1 VVASPPWRDGVLA
14 FGVRRSRRCRRYG
27 VESWSGL
34 RFLGYRLLAIGYRPR
49 MEPFYDILRK
59 YPELAIFLTLAIGFY
74 IGRLKVGG
82 FSIGSV
88 TGVLL
93 TGLAI
98 GQLGIP
104 ISPAI
109 KSVFFLFFL
118 FAVGYGVRPQF
129 FHGLKSDGLPQA
141 LFAVLV
147 CIACLVTAFFTARL
161 LGLSLG
167 YGAGVFGGA
176 CTVSSVLGVATDAIH
191 QLGGSPS
198 TQQEQINAMSIAFAI
213 TYIFGTAG
221 VSAFLALVGPKILGV
236 DLAAEC
242 KAFESAMGGNEPDP
256 SVHSAYHMTSART
269 YRVTDPAYCGLTVAE
284 FESRFPNQRLFV
296 ERLRQNKKIVESTFG
311 ATIRQG
317 DILAIAS
324 RTETLIAD
332 ANQFGV
338 EVSDPGLLDYPSET
352 LEVMVTRKEVVG
364 NTLGEFAEMGHDQRS
379 RGVFVRALLRGGHE
393 LPFNAGT
400 KIAKGDVLRI
410 SGSQRDVERVAKFIG
425 YPIRPSN
432 VSNVTLVGIGIFL
445 GAIVGLLSIR
455 VGAIPISLSTS
466 GGTLLAGLVF
476 GWLRS
481 IHPNF
486 GNIPEAGLWV
496 FNNVGLAMFAA
507 VVGIQAGPQFVQGL
521 HEAGV
526 ILFVAGVIVTI
537 VPMLIALLMGKYLFK
552 MHPGVLLGACAGARA
567 STAAL
572 SVVQDAAQSRVP
584 ALGFTVC
591 FAVANTLLTIWGV
604 AIVLLLK

>member
-1 VVASPPWRDGVLA
+1 
-14 FGVRRSRRCRRYG
+14 
-27 VESWSGL
+27 
-34 RFLGYRLLAIGYRPR
+34 

-59 YPELAIFLTLAIGFY
+59 YPELAIFLSLAIGFY

-93 TGLAI
+93 TGLVI
-98 GQLGIP
+98 GQLDIP
-104 ISPAI
+104 IAPAI

-118 FAVGYGVRPQF
+118 FAVGYGVGPQF
-129 FHGLKSDGLPQA
+129 FHGLKSDGLWQA

-147 CIACLVTAFFTARL
+147 CLACLVTAFFTARL
-161 LGLSLG
+161 LGLGVG

-176 CTVSSVLGVATDAIH
+176 CTVSSVLGVATDAIR
-191 QLGGSPS
+191 QLGESPS
-198 TQQEQINAMSIAFAI
+198 TQQQQINAMSIAFAI

-221 VSAFLALVGPKILGV
+221 VSAFLALLGPRILGV
-236 DLAAEC
+236 NLAAEC
-242 KAFESAMGGNEPDP
+242 KALEAAMGGNEPDP
-256 SVHSAYHMTSART
+256 SVHSAYQMISVRA
-269 YRVTDPAYCGLTVAE
+269 YQVTDPAYCGVTVAE
-284 FESRFPNQRLFV
+284 FESRFPNQRLFI
-296 ERLRQNKKIVESTFG
+296 ERLRQGNKIVESTPET
-311 ATIRQG
+311 TIRQG

-332 ANQFGV
+332 ASQFGV

-352 LEVMVTRKEVVG
+352 LDVMVTRKEVIA
-364 NTLGEFAEMGHDQRS
+364 NTLGELAEMEQAQRS
-379 RGVFVRALLRGGHE
+379 RGVFLRVLLRGGHL
-393 LPFNAGT
+393 LPFNPGT

-432 VSNVTLVGIGIFL
+432 VSDVTLVGIGIFL

-455 VGAIPISLSTS
+455 VGQIPISLSIS

-481 IHPNF
+481 VHPNF

-507 VVGIQAGPQFVQGL
+507 VVGIQAGPQFVAGL
-521 HEAGV
+521 QQAGL
-526 ILFVAGVIVTI
+526 ILFAAGVIVTI
-537 VPMLIALLMGKYLFK
+537 VPMLIALLLGKYLFK

-572 SVVQDAAQSRVP
+572 SVIQDAAQSRVP

-591 FAVANTLLTIWGV
+591 FAVANTLLTVWGV
-604 AIVLLLK
+604 VIVLLLK

>member
-1 VVASPPWRDGVLA
+1 
-14 FGVRRSRRCRRYG
+14 
-27 VESWSGL
+27 
-34 RFLGYRLLAIGYRPR
+34 

-59 YPELAIFLTLAIGFY
+59 YPELAIFLSLAIGFY

-118 FAVGYGVRPQF
+118 FAVGYGVGPQF
-129 FHGLKSDGLPQA
+129 FHGLKSDGLWQA

-147 CIACLVTAFFTARL
+147 CLACLVTAFFTARL
-161 LGLSLG
+161 LGLGVG

-176 CTVSSVLGVATDAIH
+176 CTVSSVLGVATDAIR
-191 QLGGSPS
+191 QLGESPS
-198 TQQEQINAMSIAFAI
+198 TQQQQINAMSIAFAI

-221 VSAFLALVGPKILGV
+221 VSAFLALLGPRILGV
-236 DLAAEC
+236 NLPAEC
-242 KAFESAMGGNEPDP
+242 KALEAKMGGNEPDP
-256 SVHSAYHMTSART
+256 SVHSAYQMIGVRA
-269 YRVTDPAYCGLTVAE
+269 YRVTDPSYCGITIAE

-296 ERLRQNKKIVESTFG
+296 ERLRQNNRIIESTPE
-311 ATIRQG
+311 TKIQLG

-379 RGVFVRALLRGGHE
+379 RGVFVRELLRGGHE

-400 KIAKGDVLRI
+400 RIAKGDILRI
-410 SGSQRDVERVAKFIG
+410 SGSLRDVERVAKFIG

-445 GAIVGLLSIR
+445 GALVGLLSIR
-455 VGAIPISLSTS
+455 VGQIPISLSIS

-481 IHPNF
+481 VHPNF

-507 VVGIQAGPQFVQGL
+507 VVGIQAGPQFVAGL
-521 HEAGV
+521 QQAGL
-526 ILFVAGVIVTI
+526 ILFAAGVIVTI
-537 VPMLIALLMGKYLFK
+537 VPMLIALLLGKYLFK

-572 SVVQDAAQSRVP
+572 SVIQDAAQSRVP

-591 FAVANTLLTIWGV
+591 FAVANTLLTVWGV
-604 AIVLLLK
+604 VIVLLLK

>member
-1 VVASPPWRDGVLA
+1 LWQ
-14 FGVRRSRRCRRYG
+14 
-27 VESWSGL
+27 
-34 RFLGYRLLAIGYRPR
+34 RFAPVSVITQLLHHSILHHSTHFRGICCFLAIGYWLLAIAPP

-74 IGRLKVGG
+74 IGQLKVGG
-82 FSIGSV
+82 FSIGAV

-118 FAVGYGVRPQF
+118 FAVGYGVGPQF
-129 FHGLKSDGLPQA
+129 FHGLKSDGLGQA

-147 CIACLVTAFFTARL
+147 CLACLVTAFFTARL
-161 LGLSLG
+161 SGLGVG

-176 CTVSSVLGVATDAIH
+176 CTVSSVLGVATDAIR
-191 QLGGSPS
+191 QLGESPS
-198 TQQEQINAMSIAFAI
+198 AQQQQINAMSIAFAI

-221 VSAFLALVGPKILGV
+221 VSAFLALLGPRILGV
-236 DLAAEC
+236 NLAAEC
-242 KAFESAMGGNEPDP
+242 KALEAKMGGNEPDP
-256 SVHSAYHMTSART
+256 SVHSAYQMIGVRA
-269 YRVTDPAYCGLTVAE
+269 YRATDPSYCGITIAE

-296 ERLRQNKKIVESTFG
+296 ERLRQNNRIIESTPE
-311 ATIRQG
+311 TKIQLG

-332 ANQFGV
+332 ASQFGV

-352 LEVMVTRKEVVG
+352 LDVMVTRKEVIAK
-364 NTLGEFAEMGHDQRS
+364 TLGELAEMEQAQRS
-379 RGVFVRALLRGGHE
+379 RGVFLRTLLRGGHE
-393 LPFNAGT
+393 LPFNPGT

-455 VGAIPISLSTS
+455 VGQIPISLSIS

-481 IHPNF
+481 VHPNF

-507 VVGIQAGPQFVQGL
+507 VVGIQAGPQFVAGL
-521 HEAGV
+521 QQAGL
-526 ILFVAGVIVTI
+526 ILFAAGVIVTI
-537 VPMLIALLMGKYLFK
+537 VPMLIALLLGKYLFK

-572 SVVQDAAQSRVP
+572 SVIQDAAQSRVP

-604 AIVLLLK
+604 VIVLLLK

>member
-1 VVASPPWRDGVLA
+1 VRLRIGVCRSALPRA
-14 FGVRRSRRCRRYG
+14 IGVP
-27 VESWSGL
+27 GL
-34 RFLGYRLLAIGYRPR
+34 LFLGYWLLAIGYRPC

-118 FAVGYGVRPQF
+118 FAVGYGVGPQF
-129 FHGLKSDGLPQA
+129 FHGLKNDGIWQA

-147 CIACLVTAFFTARL
+147 CLACLVTAFFTARVL
-161 LGLSLG
+161 NLGIG

-191 QLGGSPS
+191 QLGGSANAQ
-198 TQQEQINAMSIAFAI
+198 QQEINAMSIAFAI

-221 VSAFLALVGPKILGV
+221 VSAFLALIGPKILGIN
-236 DLAAEC
+236 LAAEC
-242 KAFESAMGGNEPDP
+242 KALESAMGGDEPDP
-256 SVHSAYHMTSART
+256 SVHSTYQMISVRA
-269 YRVTDPAYCGLTVAE
+269 YRVTDPTYCGITIAE
-284 FESRFPNQRLFV
+284 FESRFPNERIFV
-296 ERLRQNKKIVESTFG
+296 ERLRQNNKIVDSTPET
-311 ATIRQG
+311 TIQLG
-317 DILAIAS
+317 DVLAIAS
-324 RTETLIAD
+324 RTETLIID
-332 ANQFGV
+332 ASRFGV
-338 EVSDPGLLDYPSET
+338 EVSDPALLDYPSET
-352 LEVMVTRKEVVG
+352 LDVMVTRKEIVG

-379 RGVFVRALLRGGHE
+379 RGVFLRALIRGGHE
-393 LPFNAGT
+393 LPFNSGT

-410 SGSQRDVERVAKFIG
+410 SGSQRDVERVARFIG

-432 VSNVTLVGIGIFL
+432 VSDVTLVGIGIFL
-445 GAIVGLLSIR
+445 GALVGLLSIR
-455 VGAIPISLSTS
+455 VGQIPISLSTS

-481 IHPNF
+481 VHPNF

-507 VVGIQAGPQFVQGL
+507 VVGIQAGPQFVAGL
-521 HEAGV
+521 QQAGL
-526 ILFVAGVIVTI
+526 ILFIAGVIVTI

-552 MHPGVLLGACAGARA
+552 MHPGILLGACAGARA

-572 SVVQDAAQSRVP
+572 SVIQDAAQSRVP

-604 AIVLLLK
+604 VIVLLLK

>member
-1 VVASPPWRDGVLA
+1 
-14 FGVRRSRRCRRYG
+14 
-27 VESWSGL
+27 
-34 RFLGYRLLAIGYRPR
+34 
-49 MEPFYDILRK
+49 MEPLYDILRK

-74 IGRLKVGG
+74 IGQLKVGG
-82 FSIGSV
+82 FSIGAV

-118 FAVGYGVRPQF
+118 FAVGYGVGPQF
-129 FHGLKSDGLPQA
+129 FHGLKSDGLWQA

-147 CIACLVTAFFTARL
+147 CLACLVTAFFTARF
-161 LGLSLG
+161 LGLGIG

-176 CTVSSVLGVATDAIH
+176 CTVSSVLGVATDAIR
-191 QLGGSPS
+191 QLGESPS
-198 TQQEQINAMSIAFAI
+198 AQQQQINAMSIAFAI

-221 VSAFLALVGPKILGV
+221 VSAFLALLGPRILGV
-236 DLAAEC
+236 NLAAEC
-242 KAFESAMGGNEPDP
+242 KALEAEMGGNEPDP
-256 SVHSAYHMTSART
+256 SVHSAYQMIGVRA
-269 YRVTDPAYCGLTVAE
+269 YRVTDPSYCGITIAE

-296 ERLRQNKKIVESTFG
+296 ERLRQNNRIIESTPE
-311 ATIRQG
+311 TKIQLG

-332 ANQFGV
+332 ASQFGV

-352 LEVMVTRKEVVG
+352 LDVMVTRKEVIG
-364 NTLGEFAEMGHDQRS
+364 NTLGELAEMEQAQRS
-379 RGVFVRALLRGGHE
+379 RGVFLRALLRGGHE
-393 LPFNAGT
+393 LPFNPGT

-410 SGSQRDVERVAKFIG
+410 SGSLRDVERVAKFIG

-455 VGAIPISLSTS
+455 VGQIPVSLSIS

-481 IHPNF
+481 VHPNF

-507 VVGIQAGPQFVQGL
+507 VVGIQAGPQFVAGL
-521 HEAGV
+521 QQAGL

-537 VPMLIALLMGKYLFK
+537 VPMLIALLLGKYLFK

-572 SVVQDAAQSRVP
+572 SVIQDAAQSRVP

-604 AIVLLLK
+604 VIVLLLK